1 VRSFIRWR
9 GTLPPLRRQINIT
22 NVFSTPPCPHMPDLV
37 LDLCYEALFSGL
49 PLMRLR
55 NWQYFEW
62 AHDRRVSPIVGLAEF
77 NEYFDDVLRM
87 FRTFNFA
94 QEYVTRW
101 PNERTTDSPAQ
112 CELRLRAL
120 RSTIVHLGPDTVHAE
135 INRLCLLHHTA
146 SSSQL
151 DRIIRSFILQ
161 NHDPATLPAPT
172 HGGAQIR
179 MSHLL
184 GKLQRVN
191 GH

>member
-1 VRSFIRWR
+1 
-9 GTLPPLRRQINIT
+9 
-22 NVFSTPPCPHMPDLV
+22 MPDVV
-37 LDLCYEALFSGL
+37 LGLCYEALFSGL

-87 FRTFNFA
+87 IHTFNFA
-94 QEYVTRW
+94 QEYVTRY
-101 PNERTTDSPAQ
+101 PNERTTRYAGLSPPRAQDSPAQ

-151 DRIIRSFILQ
+151 DLIIRRFLLQ
-161 NHDPATLPAPT
+161 NHDPAALPAPT
-172 HGGAQIR
+172 YGG
-179 MSHLL
+179 
-184 GKLQRVN
+184 
-191 GH
+191 